1 MHARRAKPLCE
12 TRLMSSKCRKEGLVL
27 NTFDPVVVPCVETRH
42 VEAETFASPFRRTEL
57 SYGDFEGKGCG
68 LKEPVLRVINIRL
81 RLPRRLPRRGFLCYL
96 SSQDFIKTR
105 FNTQNCVAF

>member
-42 VEAETFASPFRRTEL
+42 VETETFASPFRRTEL
-57 SYGDFEGKGCG
+57 SYGDFEGTDCG
-68 LKEPVLRVINIRL
+68 LKERVLRVIKIRL
-81 RLPRRLPRRGFLCYL
+81 RLPHTLARRGFLCYL
-96 SSQDFIKTR
+96 
-105 FNTQNCVAF
+105 